1 MNKFILNFV
10 NRNVNERLAKKAIKE
25 ANGDAQKTAAATL
38 WEHLLIPI
46 RNSFVYVPET
56 QLQRHLETMQE
67 LFKAYV
73 EKATLVQLEADCAGD
88 LREIF
93 SKIFGSDVQI

>member
-10 NRNVNERLAKKAIKE
+10 NRNVNERLAKKALKE

-56 QLQRHLETMQE
+56 QLQRHLGTVQE

-73 EKATLVQLEADCAGD
+73 EKATLVQLEEDSHADE
-88 LREIF
+88 RETF
-93 SKIFGSDVQI
+93 TKVFGNIQI

>member
-10 NRNVNERLAKKAIKE
+10 NRNVNERLAKKALKE
-25 ANGDAQKTAAATL
+25 AKGDAQKTAVATL

-56 QLQRHLETMQE
+56 QLQRHLETVRE

-73 EKATLVQLEADCAGD
+73 EKATLVQLEEDSHAD
-88 LREIF
+88 LRETFVKVFGNI
-93 SKIFGSDVQI
+93 KI

>member
-56 QLQRHLETMQE
+56 QLQRHLETVQE
-67 LFKAYV
+67 LFKSYV
-73 EKATLVQLEADCAGD
+73 EKATLAQLEEDSHADE
-88 LREIF
+88 RETF
-93 SKIFGSDVQI
+93 VKIFGDIQI